1 MIWWLE
7 ATATAA
13 AAANKQQ
20 QQWHKNRHKEC
31 RMRLVRFPQKY
42 GERVRGNNSGKNKK
56 AQNGVVYSIR
66 TYLAKKE
73 KSNDAKTKQE

>member
-13 AAANKQQ
+13 AANKQQ
-20 QQWHKNRHKEC
+20 QQKQWHQSRHKEC

-42 GERVRGNNSGKNKK
+42 GERMRGNNWG
-56 AQNGVVYSIR
+56 
-66 TYLAKKE
+66 
-73 KSNDAKTKQE
+73 